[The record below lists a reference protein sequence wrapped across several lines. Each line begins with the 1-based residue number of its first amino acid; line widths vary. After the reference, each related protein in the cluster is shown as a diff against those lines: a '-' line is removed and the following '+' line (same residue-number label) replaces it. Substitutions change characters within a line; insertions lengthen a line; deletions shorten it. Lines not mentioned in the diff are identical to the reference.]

1 METQILNPI
10 ESMFSGKA
18 QFLVAMPSL
27 KSPIFANSVILM
39 AEHKN
44 SGSLGFIINLPT
56 GTKVNDALKLMN
68 FEHTHVLDVPILFGG
83 PVQTDF
89 FWVIHSTDFSADST
103 IKVHDQFY
111 LSSAQD
117 IMPVLNDASC
127 PEIFYAGV
135 GYSGWGAQ
143 QLDREIE
150 EGSWWLG
157 DFDVNLLFNVELSE
171 RWNEAFK
178 SLGADPEHLIDRS
191 DPMDPTIN

>member
-1 METQILNPI
+1 
-10 ESMFSGKA
+10 MFSEKA

-27 KSPIFANSVILM
+27 KSHIFSNSVILM
-39 AEHKN
+39 AEHKE
-44 SGSLGFIINLPT
+44 SGALGFIINLPT
-56 GTKVNDALKLMN
+56 GTQANDALKLMN
-68 FEHTHVLDVPILFGG
+68 VDHTQPLDIPILFGG

-89 FWVIHSTDFSADST
+89 FWVIHSPEFTATST
-103 IKVHDQFY
+103 IKIHEQFF
-111 LSSAQD
+111 LTSAQE
-117 IMPVLNDASC
+117 ILPVLNEISC

-135 GYSGWGAQ
+135 GYAGWGSQ

-157 DFDVNLLFNVELSE
+157 EFDIDLLFKVEISE
-171 RWNEAFK
+171 RWSEAFK

>member
-1 METQILNPI
+1 
-10 ESMFSGKA
+10 MFFGKA

-27 KSPIFANSVILM
+27 KSPFFANAVILM

-68 FEHTHVLDVPILFGG
+68 LDHAHALDVPILFGG

-89 FWVIHSTDFSADST
+89 FWVIHSPDFSADST

-117 IMPVLNDASC
+117 IMPVLNDSLC

-157 DFDVNLLFNVELSE
+157 DFDVNLLFDVELSE

>member
-1 METQILNPI
+1 MINWV
-10 ESMFSGKA
+10 GK
-18 QFLVAMPSL
+18 VR
-27 KSPIFANSVILM
+27 
-39 AEHKN
+39 
-44 SGSLGFIINLPT
+44 
-56 GTKVNDALKLMN
+56 
-68 FEHTHVLDVPILFGG
+68 
-83 PVQTDF
+83 
-89 FWVIHSTDFSADST
+89 
-103 IKVHDQFY
+103 
-111 LSSAQD
+111 QD
-117 IMPVLNDASC
+117 IMPVLNDFSC

-157 DFDVNLLFNVELSE
+157 EFDVNLLFNVELSE

>member
-1 METQILNPI
+1 
-10 ESMFSGKA
+10 MFSEKA

-27 KSPIFANSVILM
+27 KSQIFTNSVILM
-39 AEHKN
+39 AEHKE
-44 SGSLGFIINLPT
+44 SGALGFIINLPT
-56 GTKVNDALKLMN
+56 GTQANDVLKLMN
-68 FEHTHVLDVPILFGG
+68 VDYTQPLDIPILFGG

-89 FWVIHSTDFSADST
+89 FWVIHSPEFTATST
-103 IKVHDQFY
+103 IKIHKQFF
-111 LSSAQD
+111 LTSAQE
-117 IMPVLNDASC
+117 ILPVLNEISC

-135 GYSGWGAQ
+135 GYSGWGSQ

-157 DFDVNLLFNVELSE
+157 EFDIDLLFKVEISE
-171 RWNEAFK
+171 RWSEAFK

>member
-1 METQILNPI
+1 
-10 ESMFSGKA
+10 MFSDKA
-18 QFLVAMPSL
+18 EFLIAMPSL
-27 KSPIFANSVILM
+27 KSPIFSNSVILM
-39 AEHKN
+39 AEYKH
-44 SGSLGFIINLPT
+44 SGALGFIINLPT
-56 GTKVNDALKLMN
+56 GTQVNDALKLMN
-68 FEHTHVLDVPILFGG
+68 VEHTQPLEIPVLFGG

-89 FWVIHSTDFSADST
+89 FWVIHSPDFSAVST
-103 IKVHDQFY
+103 IKVHDRFY
-111 LSSAQD
+111 LTSAQE
-117 IMPVLNDASC
+117 ILPVLNDANC

-157 DFDVNLLFNVELSE
+157 EFDIELLFETEMSE

-178 SLGADPEHLIDRS
+178 SLGADPDHLVDRS